1 MFTKRK
7 KEEKSRIRKTIM
19 VFKRILIAMLCIA
32 ILFPSIEPFFVKAT
46 NVEAKASNLV
56 QMASDRKQVFS
67 ANGMMG
73 VIADDGD
80 VYVSGQTSSSSPF
93 EVKEF
98 TNLFVDQV
106 TKYDKAEEDYYN
118 NKTGNI
124 IKNILYEQEC
134 KELKRRVKKIYG
146 LTFGMAFVSED
157 KFFYD
162 WTSFSPIRCNNTLD
176 YYTIPKFP
184 KVERNMYLNKAME
197 NVVDVAY
204 GHDGAIA
211 LNTEGEVFA
220 WGMNK
225 YGEFGNGTINT
236 PYEYT
241 SVGPAYKKPDFCQ
254 VDGGFEYSKV
264 TGDEYTMG
272 GIRSDGTIWVW
283 GRCNMG
289 AGGKGIQ
296 SPTSSPQQ
304 IIINN
309 DVNEKFIDYSVS
321 GSVGAAITDEGK
333 LYQWGNTAY
342 LNTSCALPKE
352 ILPEIKFAQVD
363 AGYKMVAALSEDND
377 LYMWGYNDYDAIPL
391 GKEYN
396 DRTIPPTLI
405 MRNVIDIDITDDSG
419 IALTKDGNVW
429 TWGQNVWGKCGT
441 KNTEKQYYPINTFN
455 IYGKVPSFSRYV
467 LEKEDSVDF
476 NYDVNTYSP
485 ELATIMAKY
494 AMLAYEDIGAKRN
507 GRYYTVDVPDEKP
520 DELLAVLRIEGYK
533 NLKAKEKYKNG
544 LMHDSPYVFATRKIK
559 YGTGVVNQ
567 ILVCIRGT
575 EGNEWEGNMYMAG
588 DKEWYPLNDPAQKEM
603 PYSFV
608 QAKRSVEIGLS
619 NYINENKIDLN
630 GAVITITGHSR
641 GGAVA
646 NLVSADLTSNP
657 QMVFVDSFDKAPDVF
672 AYTFATPNCVVAP
685 IEYPNIFNHRFTDDF
700 VPKVP
705 LNSWGFGAHGI
716 TRYATAQNLFDTN
729 KLFKDDVSNSR
740 YSKAFLVFAKNEAN
754 KLIGGIGNRWKSVKD
769 YYNIYLYDMYG
780 SILMWDNFNLFQF
793 MKDIVAKAIHNDK
806 IAIGVL
812 VELATVK
819 NTYEIVP
826 KIARFFAEGGMTF
839 IFYTHTPTTYYYA
852 TKHGLFEKV
861 SGTEEKEV
869 MGDGYSW
876 KDYAAD
882 IIGVG
887 LPSLVLTPRSN
898 NLDNLTS
905 STASIS
911 SNSFENTDSSV
922 NDVSGNT
929 TSGNTTSG
937 NDLSGNSTLPYA
949 KWNEYSALKTF
960 ALQGKNNELLG
971 WNLDD
976 CNTWK
981 GVTFD
986 EQGYVCAINL
996 PGLELTGEL
1005 DVSGFVNLITLDC
1018 SSNVLTKLEADDCSK
1033 LVNLQCYYNSLA
1045 ELAIND
1051 CSSLVILDCSDNLL
1065 ENLDLSTS
1073 INLDDFNCG
1082 SNQLLDI
1089 TLPTTNKITSLHC
1102 EYNYL
1107 QDLSKFKGLEGDGKG
1122 IYCEPQQ
1129 VRPGSQLA
1137 SADVALL
1144 QAIMNQSPVEE
1155 SLMWDANNLEN
1166 CYGVQWIYKDGTYY
1180 IQSLNLSECEIEG
1193 TLSVSGLQELESF
1206 VLPLNKLQEVSI
1218 DNCAKLETIDLAGN
1232 QLKNIQLS
1240 NIPRV
1245 NTLDISYNYL
1255 PKSVT
1260 DAMKVT
1266 YDIDSI
1272 EYRAEPQFVDADFDD
1287 FDQDELNILKE
1298 FFERD
1303 ENKEELYYLDFSD
1316 PGTIDEIK
1324 WELKEDGKYHVT
1336 NIDFSFCAISGKLDL
1351 SSFEYLQ
1358 NAIFKST
1365 NLEEVILSDSIK
1377 EIPDEAFAY
1386 CESLV
1391 SIVIPKNVT
1400 KIGSNAFNEC
1410 DSLMEV
1416 EFLCQNADIAFTAF
1430 NETYGIETVYCYG
1443 NTNEMN
1449 TNFFGNPRIQIY
1461 YQMELVDVDDSNQTI
1476 IAFAEEGDTIACL
1489 DEWIGT
1495 TIHKPGY
1502 KFAGWSTTAGG
1513 EFVSKSTMIPRKE
1526 GIKLYANWD
1535 KINIEQI
1542 TLSQDSGIMKN
1553 GDQKQLEITVT
1564 PKEADVKEVTYSSDH
1579 EEIASVNE
1587 DGMITAHK
1595 EGQAM
1600 ITIAANDIVLKYKVF
1615 VFNEIPTG
1623 FWTEQVS
1630 DYQYTGAQI
1639 KPELQVYQ
1647 GTQKLVLNND
1657 YKVSYKNNVNVS
1669 SENSK
1674 YKPTITINGVGN
1686 YQDTKE
1692 VTFNITPKKLA
1703 DQDIKTVLPD
1713 LKYTGKERRSV
1724 PTIQWGIRKL
1734 VLNKDYVVSYIGNI
1748 TDPGRVLV
1756 VITGK
1761 GNYVD
1766 RIETSYNIYVDDL
1779 SKAITTKVESQ
1790 VYSGQMICPKVN
1802 VSFVVGKETR
1812 VLNPYNPLTK
1822 EGDYEVE
1829 YSNNLNAGTAS
1840 IKVTGVNHYGGT
1852 KTIKFTILNKD
1863 LSRESIVLDEIQDE
1877 IYTGKKVMPLP
1888 IIKDG
1893 EVVLVQNK
1901 DYTLSYTNNIS
1912 ASNIDSKK
1920 APLITIAGKG
1930 NYAGK
1935 LQSKYAILPKS
1946 ISGNDCEIKVEDV
1959 KYNNGKPCVPKYSIY
1974 SNNVKLVKDKD
1985 FTIKLANNLEVGDAE
2000 SANIPTLI
2008 FTGIGNYSGKQEVSF
2023 RIVKSLMIDASV
2035 DKIEK
2040 QIYTGVALTPKVNVY
2055 YGTGKSKKQLKE
2067 YNPEDKTGDYTLE
2080 YANNSKVGKAEINI
2094 VGKNDFGGNK
2104 KVTFDIVAKTVTN
2117 STINIIGKE
2126 NLLYSQNGTKPNCEV
2141 LDGELQ
2147 LVEGVDYKVK
2157 YYNNKCVA
2165 KETDKKAPYIQI
2177 TGIGNYGGTLKQK
2190 FTILPRKMMGEE
2202 FNVQVSDALY
2212 NQGKAVKPSVTVYDN
2227 NKKLINKVDYSLTY
2241 SDNTNVTDK
2250 ELGAKVVITG
2260 MGNYE
2265 NSIEA
2270 NFRIYEKEISKVKV
2284 SKIGAVKYTGNR
2296 IEPQIELLDGT
2307 YKLGEGTDYTLE
2319 YGENTN
2325 VGTGNVVILG
2335 KGKYGGSKKVTFVIL
2350 PNIF

>member
-7 KEEKSRIRKTIM
+7 KEGKSRFRKMIM
-19 VFKRILIAMLCIA
+19 AFKRILIAMVCIA

-146 LTFGMAFVSED
+146 LRFGMAFVSED
-157 KFFYD
+157 NFFYD
-162 WTSFSPIRCNNTLD
+162 WTLYSPIRCNNKLD

-184 KVERNMYLNKAME
+184 KVERSMYLNKAME
-197 NVVDVAY
+197 DVVDVAY
-204 GHDGAIA
+204 GHESAIA
-211 LNTEGEVFA
+211 LNSEGEVFA
-220 WGMNK
+220 WGMNE

-241 SVGPAYKKPDFCQ
+241 SVGPSYRKPDFCQ
-254 VDGGFEYSKV
+254 VDGGFKYSKV

-283 GRCNMG
+283 GRCNLG

-296 SPTSSPQQ
+296 SLTSSPQQ
-304 IIINN
+304 IIVNN

-333 LYQWGNTAY
+333 LYQWGTTAY
-342 LNTSCALPKE
+342 SNTSSRFCALPKE
-352 ILPEIKFAQVD
+352 ILPEIKFIQVD
-363 AGYKMVAALSEDND
+363 AGYKMVAALTEDND
-377 LYMWGYNDYDAIPL
+377 LYMWGYNDFDAIPL
-391 GKEYN
+391 GEEYN
-396 DRTIPPTLI
+396 DRTIQPTLI

-467 LEKEDSVDF
+467 LEPEDIPQF

-494 AMLAYEDIGAKRN
+494 AMLAYDETDEKNSIYTTSVPKTLLNVKLKSKPKLLMNCLRDAGYEDIEASSYHNNDPHDAPFVLGNR
-507 GRYYTVDVPDEKP
+507 RVVD
-520 DELLAVLRIEGYK
+520 AEGK
-533 NLKAKEKYKNG
+533 
-544 LMHDSPYVFATRKIK
+544 TR
-559 YGTGVVNQ
+559 NQ
-567 ILVCIRGT
+567 IMVCIKGT
-575 EGNEWEGNMYMAG
+575 AENEWEGDMDLTG
-588 DKEWYPLNDPAQKEM
+588 SF
-603 PYSFV
+603 YSEDWKGHFSFL
-608 QAKRSVEIGLS
+608 QAKNQIRSELIDYVEDNNLVSEDNIYL
-619 NYINENKIDLN
+619 
-630 GAVITITGHSR
+630 ITGHSR
-641 GGAVA
+641 GAAIA
-646 NLVSADLTSNP
+646 NILAADLTYNSENGK
-657 QMVFVDSFDKAPDVF
+657 DIYC
-672 AYTFATPNCVVAP
+672 YTYATPNVYLLSKE
-685 IEYPNIFNHRFTDDF
+685 IYGDNNFSNIFNHRFTDDF

-705 LNSWGFGAHGI
+705 LYDWGYGVYGV
-716 TRYATAQNLFDTN
+716 TRYATAQNLYKGN
-729 KLFKDDVSNSR
+729 KNFAHSVSVAQSTKAHF
-740 YSKAFLVFAKNEAN
+740 SKEEAN
-754 KLIGGIGNRWKSVKD
+754 KVVKD
-769 YYNIYLYDMYG
+769 IIFGKWKTTKEYYDTLVITDPTLVTLPLGTLYKVMRNY
-780 SILMWDNFNLFQF
+780 
-793 MKDIVAKAIHNDK
+793 VAKAAQGMPKEGLKLLRLSQTLGVNSSIK
-806 IAIGVL
+806 YIA
-812 VELATVK
+812 K
-819 NTYEIVP
+819 
-826 KIARFFAEGGMTF
+826 FFVRGGTSF
-839 IFYTHTPTTYYYA
+839 IWDTHVQTSYYYA
-852 TKHGLFEKV
+852 TLFGLFE
-861 SGTEEKEV
+861 GPYGEEPNEV
-869 MGDGYSW
+869 PYNSANTTM
-876 KDYAAD
+876 
-882 IIGVG
+882 
-887 LPSLVLTPRSN
+887 SLDVQGASQKASSVQTPRSN

-922 NDVSGNT
+922 NDVSANT

-1240 NIPRV
+1240 NIPKV
-1245 NTLDISYNYL
+1245 STIDISYNYL

-1260 DAMKVT
+1260 DEMKAT

-1272 EYRAEPQFVDADFDD
+1272 EYRAEPQFVDADYED
-1287 FDQDELNILKE
+1287 FAQDELSTLKE

-1316 PGTIDEIK
+1316 PGIIDEIK

-1365 NLEEVILSDSIK
+1365 NLQEVILPDSIM

-1400 KIGSNAFNEC
+1400 KIGSDAFNEC
-1410 DSLMEV
+1410 EALRKV
-1416 EFLCQNADIAFTAF
+1416 EFLCKNADIAFNAF

-1495 TIHKPGY
+1495 AIHKPGY

-1513 EFVSKSTMIPRKE
+1513 EVVPKSTVIPRKE

-1542 TLSQDSGIMKN
+1542 TLSQDSGIMKI

-1692 VTFNITPKKLA
+1692 VTFNITPKKLT

-1713 LKYTGKERRSV
+1713 LKYTGKERKSV
-1724 PTIQWGIRKL
+1724 PTIQWGIKKL
-1734 VLNKDYVVSYIGNI
+1734 VLNTDYTVSYIGNI

-1840 IKVTGVNHYGGT
+1840 ITIIGVNNYGGT
-1852 KTIKFTILNKD
+1852 KTIKFTILPKD

-2157 YYNNKCVA
+2157 YYNNKSVA

-2241 SDNTNVTDK
+2241 SDNTNVTGK

-2335 KGKYGGSKKVTFVIL
+2335 KGKYGGSKKVIFVIL